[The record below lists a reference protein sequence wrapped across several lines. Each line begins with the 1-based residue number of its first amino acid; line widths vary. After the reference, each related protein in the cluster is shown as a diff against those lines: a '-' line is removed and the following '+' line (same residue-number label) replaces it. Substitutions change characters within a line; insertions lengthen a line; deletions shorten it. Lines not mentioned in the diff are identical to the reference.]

1 MTIVTAANDYYL
13 YNAAKAENKSM
24 NNTVRLKAGLF
35 LITPIHNVSISNTF

>member
-35 LITPIHNVSISNTF
+35 SLLLYTMSA